1 MIIHLTGKDSC
12 LDTMIASLS
21 VNVLSSKIIL
31 KYLTMNMKFRDKL
44 IFQTMSFTIDIM
56 WCKICLTIS
65 VADMLN
71 IIACSKYLESYQ
83 KESGMT
89 KDMKKKFVTQSTMCK
104 RNQYISNPLIL
115 NVFRY
120 QISEPDRSERKLYW
134 LKNMCQTH
142 IGFPSLMQT

>member
-21 VNVLSSKIIL
+21 VNVLSSKTIL

-56 WCKICLTIS
+56 WCKISLTIS

-83 KESGMT
+83 KKNLEWQKT
-89 KDMKKKFVTQSTMCK
+89 WKKNLSHKVPCVSEINIFLTRWFQMYSDI
-104 RNQYISNPLIL
+104 RSLSLIDQRENYIDWKICVKHIS
-115 NVFRY
+115 VFRV
-120 QISEPDRSERKLYW
+120 
-134 LKNMCQTH
+134 
-142 IGFPSLMQT
+142 